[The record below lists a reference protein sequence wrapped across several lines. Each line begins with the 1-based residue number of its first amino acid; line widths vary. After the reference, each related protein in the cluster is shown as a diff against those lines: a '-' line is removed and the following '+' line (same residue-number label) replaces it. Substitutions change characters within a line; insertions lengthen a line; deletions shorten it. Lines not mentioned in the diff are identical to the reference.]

1 MGRFMAEG
9 AKKKIQKERKP
20 GVMVGNLGEPIRLKD
35 VNIAGFSA
43 EAVEGGKEGEPD
55 RTVSVWTRLSL
66 TSDDPMFFQIVEGLA
81 TFIQSATYAVEQPV
95 MMCRHHSV
103 LMVIKPDQSAEL
115 WADTAATSLSM
126 MPRRNMTAGSVV
138 FEHDIVDVTGL
149 SFPLVSIEPGDR
161 VIYLFREGW
170 RFGLHFDLGGV
181 EDVAEL
187 HRELGSLFRGLRYR
201 HLYDQMA
208 NPELFARMTKA
219 GWFPFAEI
227 VGPEVRGLLL
237 ACENGFDLAEEE
249 QKLLAKFDEARI
261 GRILDRWLARP
272 HFKTK
277 EKLLRSA
284 MDAFNRG
291 DSVAVIK
298 TLVTEIEGILCDAH
312 ASAIGTRGKLGAA
325 LEFAAKRIAE
335 KAGSPST
342 LMFPDAFG
350 RYLKASTFADFDP
363 VSGAGQTSSRHA
375 VGHGAAPEDS
385 YTELRALQ
393 VILTLDQFAF
403 YI

>member
-1 MGRFMAEG
+1 MTETAEE
-9 AKKKIQKERKP
+9 KISNDRKP
-20 GVMVGNLGEPIRLKD
+20 ALRVGNLGEPIRLKD

-43 EAVEGGKEGEPD
+43 EAVEGGKPGEAE
-55 RTVSVWTRLSL
+55 RTVSVWTRHSL
-66 TSDDPMFFQIVEGLA
+66 TSDDPAFFPIVEGLA
-81 TFIQSATYAVEQPV
+81 TFIQSAAIAVEQPV
-95 MMCRHHSV
+95 EMSRHHSV
-103 LMVIKPDQSAEL
+103 LLVIKPDKTAEL

-126 MPRRNMTAGSVV
+126 LARRSIAAGAVV
-138 FEHDIVDVTGL
+138 FEHDIVDVVAM
-149 SFPLVSIEPGDR
+149 SFPLVSIEPGDQ
-161 VIYLFREGW
+161 VIYVFREGW

-181 EDVAEL
+181 RDVSHF
-187 HRELGSLFRGLRYR
+187 HRELGSLFRRLRYR

-208 NPELFARMTKA
+208 NPALFERMTNS

-227 VGPEVRGLLL
+227 VGSEVRALLV
-237 ACENGFDLAEEE
+237 ACENGFDLAQEE

-261 GRILDRWLARP
+261 GRILERWLERP
-272 HFKTK
+272 PFKAK

-312 ASAIGTRGKLGAA
+312 AAATGTRGKLGAA
-325 LEFAAKRIAE
+325 LDFAAGRVAE
-335 KAGSPST
+335 KSGSTDT
-342 LMFPDAFG
+342 LMFPEAFG

-363 VSGAGQTSSRHA
+363 VSGSGLTSSRHA
-375 VGHGAAPEDS
+375 VGHGAAPQDS
-385 YTELRALQ
+385 YTQLRALQ